1 MASTQHLLVLLSGI
15 CFLSAFILPLG
26 FSGLSGSRGR
36 NASRYLQASMA
47 TAGFSTLY
55 FLPSLIALID
65 PAINISLG
73 FLGYIGAALLHWNGN
88 KLLSKQKPFSY
99 LQLLLL
105 WLFSCALIYT
115 SSVTGLESKLI
126 LSSGAIITLCLLIL
140 DLHEYL
146 RRGISNF
153 SRNLVLL
160 SYSLLLI
167 GILLPYSNEVIENQ
181 VHASLTLFIAAMLS
195 HGFSYM
201 SLLFKNQNFL
211 ISTLASR
218 DPLTNALNRRAFYER
233 AQTIHSIAQRDK
245 KPASVVLIDI
255 DYFRDIN
262 EDYGQRVGDK
272 LLQHLQNVISK
283 TFREQDLFAR
293 YGGEEFIA
301 LLPDTNAQ
309 QVRVAMARLQLNI
322 ANTPLVADGNSIVY
336 TVSIGAC
343 IGFCSEH
350 SLEEMVT
357 FSEEAMQEAK
367 FSGRDQVKI
376 RQQAAGLSLVIT
388 DEDVGY

>member
-1 MASTQHLLVLLSGI
+1 MASTQQLLILLSGI
-15 CFLSAFILPLG
+15 FFASAFILPLG

-36 NASRYLQASMA
+36 HASNYLQASLVA
-47 TAGFSTLY
+47 AGVSTLY
-55 FLPSLIALID
+55 FLPSVIVLAGS
-65 PAINISLG
+65 PNISLG
-73 FLGYIGAALLHWNGN
+73 LLGFIGAALLHWNSN
-88 KLLSKQKPFSY
+88 KLLGKQKPFSY
-99 LQLLLL
+99 LQLSLL
-105 WLFSCALIYT
+105 WLFSCAFIYI
-115 SSVTGLESKLI
+115 SAVTGLVSYLR
-126 LSSGAIITLCLLIL
+126 LSIGAIVAICLLMF
-140 DLHEYL
+140 DLNEYL
-146 RRGISNF
+146 RRGVSNL
-153 SRNLVLL
+153 SRNLVLF
-160 SYSLLLI
+160 SYILLFI
-167 GILLPYSNEVIENQ
+167 GVMLPYSPEFISDQ
-181 VHASLTLFIAAMLS
+181 PHASLTLYVAALLS
-195 HGFSYM
+195 HSFSYI

-218 DPLTNALNRRAFYER
+218 DPLTNALNRRAFFER

-262 EDYGQRVGDK
+262 EDYGQKVGDR
-272 LLQHLQNVISK
+272 LLQHLQVVISK

-322 ANTPLVADGNSIVY
+322 ANTPLVVDGNSIIY
-336 TVSIGAC
+336 TVSIGVC

-357 FSEEAMQEAK
+357 FAEEAMQEAK

-376 RQQAAGLSLVIT
+376 RQQATGLSLVTT